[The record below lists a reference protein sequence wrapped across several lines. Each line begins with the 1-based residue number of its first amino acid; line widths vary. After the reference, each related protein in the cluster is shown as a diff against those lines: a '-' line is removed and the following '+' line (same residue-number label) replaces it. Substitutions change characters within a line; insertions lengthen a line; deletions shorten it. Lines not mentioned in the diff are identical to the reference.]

1 MSGKETAEETT
12 TEDTTTTEDEAG
24 KTTESEEEG
33 GDKAATEGAE
43 DESSAEG
50 EEQEDETS
58 TETDANEET
67 VDEVVVTIGDQAPPQ
82 DDDNKAPEWV
92 RELRKTNREL
102 ARQNRELQKQVA
114 EKSTAT
120 ETVEVGPK
128 PKLSDF
134 DYDSDKF
141 EEALD
146 KWKAKKQAADNASAQ
161 RQAAEKKQQE
171 QWQEKLEG
179 YGKQKT
185 ELKVKDFAE
194 AEAEVIGSLNQT
206 QQGIVVSGADNAALV
221 FYALGRN
228 PAKLK
233 ELSSIT
239 DPVKFAFAVAKL
251 EKDLKVTT
259 RKAPPPPEKTVTGSA
274 PRKGSDTTLER
285 LRAEAEKT
293 GDYSKVVAHKRQTRK
308 AS

>member
-1 MSGKETAEETT
+1 MSKEKAEETT
-12 TEDTTTTEDEAG
+12 TEETTTTTEEG
-24 KTTESEEEG
+24 KTTEEVEGQESE
-33 GDKAATEGAE
+33 TEGTE
-43 DESSAEG
+43 QETSVEG
-50 EEQEDETS
+50 ETTEDETS
-58 TETDANEET
+58 TEEET
-67 VDEVVVTIGDQAPPQ
+67 QEEQTTDEVVVTIGDQAPPQ
-82 DDDNKAPEWV
+82 EDDNKAPEWV

-102 ARQNRELQKQVA
+102 VRQNRELQKQAA
-114 EKSTAT
+114 ERATAA

-134 DYDSDKF
+134 DYDADKF

-146 KWKAKKQAADNASAQ
+146 AWKKKKQAADNKSAE

-171 QWQEKLEG
+171 QWQAKLDD

-194 AEAEVIGSLNQT
+194 AEAEVFGSLNQT

-233 ELSSIT
+233 ELSAIT

-274 PRKGSDTTLER
+274 PRKGAGDTTLER
-285 LRAEAEKT
+285 LRAEAEKS
-293 GDYSKVVAHKRQTRK
+293 GDYSKVVAYKRQQRK

>member
-1 MSGKETAEETT
+1 MSKETAEETT
-12 TEDTTTTEDEAG
+12 TEETTVETEG
-24 KTTESEEEG
+24 KTPEELAAEA
-33 GDKAATEGAE
+33 AATESTETETG
-43 DESSAEG
+43 AEG
-50 EEQEDETS
+50 ETADDETS
-58 TETDANEET
+58 TEDEADEGAT

-82 DDDNKAPEWV
+82 EEEDNKAPEWV

-102 ARQNRELQKQVA
+102 VRQNRELQKQQVERATTA
-114 EKSTAT
+114 EA
-120 ETVEVGPK
+120 EEVGAK

-141 EEALD
+141 EEALTKWND
-146 KWKAKKQAADNASAQ
+146 KKRAAATKSAE
-161 RQAAEKKQQE
+161 REAAEKRQTDA
-171 QWQEKLEG
+171 WQAKLTE
-179 YGKQKT
+179 YGKQKS
-185 ELKVKDFAE
+185 ELKVKDYGE
-194 AEAEVIGSLNQT
+194 AEADALGTLNQT
-206 QQGIVVSGADNAALV
+206 QQGIIVSGADNSALV
-221 FYALGRN
+221 IYALGKN

-233 ELSSIT
+233 ELAAIT

-274 PRKGSDTTLER
+274 PRKGAGDTTLDR

-293 GDYSKVVAHKRQTRK
+293 GDYSKVVAHKKAHRK